1 MTTDQSQTA
10 VSAAEMAA
18 TFKVVHD
25 HADRLYLWDYERCRT
40 PLVTLYNKAM
50 GSQWNSVTDLDWAT
64 DVDPESLVDHD
75 GPGMQLVRAT
85 AAEPGSPIASWDRPQ
100 FTALGI
106 EMFKAS
112 ISHVGKLGLL
122 DVNHGYLRERWGEAG
137 LLEFEHAEDTAS
149 DYDSYD
155 EVAKDRDARL

>member
-1 MTTDQSQTA
+1 MGLRAASDQ
-10 VSAAEMAA
+10 
-18 TFKVVHD
+18 
-25 HADRLYLWDYERCRT
+25 
-40 PLVTLYNKAM
+40 LVTLYNKAM
-50 GSQWNSVTDLDWAT
+50 GSRWHSVTDLDWGT
-64 DVDPESLVDHD
+64 DVDPEGLVDHH
-75 GPGMQLVRAT
+75 GPAMQSIRVVAS
-85 AAEPGSPIASWDRPQ
+85 EPGSPIARWGDRE